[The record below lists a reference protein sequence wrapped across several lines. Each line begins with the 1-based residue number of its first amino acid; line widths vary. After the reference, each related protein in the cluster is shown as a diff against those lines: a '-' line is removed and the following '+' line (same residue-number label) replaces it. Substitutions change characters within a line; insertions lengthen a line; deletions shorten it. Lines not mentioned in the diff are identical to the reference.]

1 MRPPSASRVPRRWG
15 GKYRGGIGV
24 MDGARETWTHG
35 WLVPFLLLSMRDG
48 EHYGHELLERM
59 GELGF
64 EGTRPGEIYRT
75 LRLLE
80 GEGLT
85 FSERGKVEYLL
96 SRRRYGLTEDGVA
109 YLEFLAHSLELY
121 RRKAESFLL
130 AYEGQPAYGVLR

>member
-1 MRPPSASRVPRRWG
+1 M
-15 GKYRGGIGV
+15 
-24 MDGARETWTHG
+24 
-35 WLVPFLLLSMRDG
+35 LSMQDR
-48 EHYGHELLERM
+48 HLHGHELLERM
-59 GELGF
+59 GEFGF

-85 FSERGKVEYLL
+85 FSERGTMEYLR

-121 RRKAESFLL
+121 TKEAERFLL
-130 AYEGQPAYGVLR
+130 AYEGQPAYGVPR

>member
-1 MRPPSASRVPRRWG
+1 
-15 GKYRGGIGV
+15 

-48 EHYGHELLERM
+48 ELYGHELLERM

-85 FSERGKVEYLL
+85 FSERGKMECLL

-121 RRKAESFLL
+121 TREAERFVL